1 MKRLALTAAF
11 LLAGCSG
18 SAQDSGDS
26 NPVALVSTAEAVPG
40 QVSATVSLYGSADNG
55 ATDKHILAAPAEA
68 RVVAVDAPV
77 GTAVRQGQIV
87 ARLVPSP
94 TVQLDTSRT
103 VAEVRAADQA
113 YARAVR
119 LRADGLGSNAEVD
132 SARATA
138 ATAHATLTSLSAR
151 TRALDLRAG
160 VSGYV
165 ETLGASPGDLVAAG
179 AAVATIVKVGDLR
192 ARFGVDPALARRL
205 VPGAPIRIIP
215 AGGAAPFTVPI
226 ASVDPVVDPQ
236 SHLAAV
242 FARIPAQAGIGP
254 GEALTGEVS
263 LGGGAGMWLTIP
275 YSALLNDGGQP
286 YVFVVSGGAAHRR
299 EVVTGASSDEQVA
312 IRAGLRLGERVVTQ
326 GATALEDGMKVRFK

>member
-11 LLAGCSG
+11 FLAGCSG

-87 ARLVPSP
+87 ARLAPGP

-119 LRADGLGSNAEVD
+119 LRGDGLGSNAEVD

-205 VPGAPIRIIP
+205 VRGAPVRIIP

-236 SHLAAV
+236 TRLASV
-242 FARIPAQAGIGP
+242 FAHIPAQAGIGP
-254 GEALTGEVS
+254 GEALTGEISV
-263 LGGGAGMWLTIP
+263 GGGNNSLTIP

-286 YVFVVSGGAAHRR
+286 YVFVVSRGVAHRR
-299 EVVTGASSDEQVA
+299 EVVTGAASGDRLA
-312 IRAGLRLGERVVTQ
+312 IMSGLASGERVVTQ
-326 GATALEDGMKVRFK
+326 GGTALEDGMKVRFK